1 MITSC
6 GILLAGTMTSYLCL
20 CATERLILRVPPP
33 CLFFF
38 PSAFSA
44 GALTPFAALAEEE
57 EGTYLDLGDQAVL
70 ASSLALFLER
80 LVVGTDLLL
89 DDGADLDFERRVED
103 RFDLRLDVFLEFQEG
118 AALQG
123 GPAGR

>member
-1 MITSC
+1 
-6 GILLAGTMTSYLCL
+6 MTSYLCL

-33 CLFFF
+33 RLFSF
-38 PSAFSA
+38 PSA
-44 GALTPFAALAEEE
+44 GALTPFTALAEDEE
-57 EGTYLDLGDQAVL
+57 EEEDEEEACLDLGDQAVL

-80 LVVGTDLLL
+80 LVVGTDLPLV
-89 DDGADLDFERRVED
+89 ERLVED
-103 RFDLRLDVFLEFQEG
+103 RFDLCLGVFLVFQVG